1 MSLLLIALPPGPPG
15 SYDFATSRDGQTL
28 ITHGSAAPA
37 LLPEAGRGVEVAA
50 VIPSAQLSW
59 QRVELP
65 KGIGPGSPRLRATL
79 AGLLED
85 QLLDD
90 AEQLHFA
97 LEPGASGGGSAW
109 VAVCSRAWLTA
120 HMQALEAAGREVN
133 RIVPELA
140 PRAGPLRLLVTGTP
154 ERAQLL
160 ASGDAVHGGVQALPL
175 GPGALSLLPRQ
186 AGEAAPRA
194 ADGALAEELAPELL
208 AEPAV
213 AALAE
218 EALGQRAAIQQAPDR
233 MLMASRSPWDLAQ
246 FDFSRGGRARA
257 AKRAGALWR
266 DLMYAPAWRPA
277 RWGVVLLVLAQL
289 IGLNWWAWETRADLA
304 ARRTRIDAALTQ
316 TFPKVKVVVDAPV
329 QMAREVATLRQATGA
344 LSPRDLEPTLS
355 AFATVAPDGAAPT
368 AIEFAAGELRARGV
382 QMAASALAEANQRL
396 RPLGYQL
403 QTEADAVV
411 LRPGGAP

>member
-28 ITHGSAAPA
+28 AAHGSAAPA
-37 LLPEAGRGVEVAA
+37 LLPDAGRGVEVVA

-59 QRVELP
+59 QRVQLP
-65 KGIGPGSPRLRATL
+65 KGVGPGSPRLRATL

-97 LEPGASGGGSAW
+97 LEPGASGGGQAW
-109 VAVCSRAWLTA
+109 VAVCGRAWLAA
-120 HMQALEAAGREVN
+120 HMHALEAAGRAVN
-133 RIVPELA
+133 RIVPELS
-140 PRAGPLRLLVTGTP
+140 PSNGPLRLLVTGTP
-154 ERAQLL
+154 ERARLL
-160 ASGDAVHGGVQALPL
+160 ASGDAVPGGVQALPFE
-175 GPGALSLLPRQ
+175 PGALSLLPHPP
-186 AGEAAPRA
+186 GHAAPQ
-194 ADGALAEELAPELL
+194 APESAQGTLSTEL
-208 AEPAV
+208 FAEPAV

-218 EALGQRAAIQQAPDR
+218 EVLEQQPVIQQAADR
-233 MLMASRSPWDLAQ
+233 LLVASRSPWDLAQ
-246 FDFSRGGRARA
+246 SDFSRGGRARA
-257 AKRAGALWR
+257 AKRASALWR
-266 DLMYAPAWRPA
+266 DLMHAPAWRPA

-344 LSPRDLEPTLS
+344 LSARDLEPALS
-355 AFATVAPDGAAPT
+355 AFASVAPEGAAPS

-411 LRPGGAP
+411 LRPGSAP